1 MDLRW
6 PVLGAIVLVLTIIA
20 IAAIV
25 VFAARVHRRPADAV
39 LVAHTARLKRLPR
52 FRELATQQRWLS
64 WWQTAGIAL
73 AVIGCIWLIARP
85 QATDITQ
92 NRYST
97 RDIVL
102 CLDASTSMFDEDTQV
117 TQAYSQLVAGLNG
130 ERVSLVLWSDAAVT
144 VFPLTDDYGWVQD
157 ELARAG
163 RAFAL
168 GDQEYVAGTYLG
180 KERASLISDGIVS
193 CVKRFDLSNSE
204 RGRAVIVASDN
215 DPQGGPPVYTLPE
228 ATEFAK
234 ERDVQLYGIGS
245 ADLSFQEDKRATF
258 DKAVTDTGGTFSLLG
273 DDGSIESILAGI
285 DRLSAD
291 EVIEPPKYQ
300 IRDAPGWP
308 IATIVLGVLMLIAGW
323 VYALV
328 RSGRLSPGPSS
339 RPTPPGGSLPAQT
352 RPPSEVAR

>member
-1 MDLRW
+1 MDLKW
-6 PVLGAIVLVLTIIA
+6 PVLGAIVLVITVVA
-20 IAAIV
+20 AAAIV
-25 VFAARVHRRPADAV
+25 VLAARVHRRPTDAV
-39 LVAHTARLKRLPR
+39 FVAHTARLKRLPR

-64 WWQTAGIAL
+64 WWQTAGIVL
-73 AVIGCIWLIARP
+73 AAVGCIWLIARP
-85 QATDITQ
+85 QTTDITQ

-117 TQAYSQLVAGLNG
+117 TQAYSELVSGLNG

-193 CVKRFDLSNSE
+193 CVKRFDLTNSE

-215 DPQGGPPVYTLPE
+215 DPQGGPPVYSLPE

-234 ERDVQLYGIGS
+234 ERDVRLYGIGS

-258 DKAVTDTGGTFSLLG
+258 DKAMTDTGGTFSLLG
-273 DDGSIESILAGI
+273 DSNSIDSILAGI
-285 DRLSAD
+285 DRLSED
-291 EVIEPPKYQ
+291 EVVEPPKYQ
-300 IRDAPGWP
+300 IRDAPSWP
-308 IATIVLGVLMLIAGW
+308 IVLIVVGVLMLAAGW
-323 VYALV
+323 GYALV
-328 RSGRLSPGPSS
+328 RSGRLSPGPRS
-339 RPTPPGGSLPAQT
+339 TPQAGPQQI
-352 RPPSEVAR
+352 RPPSEVGR